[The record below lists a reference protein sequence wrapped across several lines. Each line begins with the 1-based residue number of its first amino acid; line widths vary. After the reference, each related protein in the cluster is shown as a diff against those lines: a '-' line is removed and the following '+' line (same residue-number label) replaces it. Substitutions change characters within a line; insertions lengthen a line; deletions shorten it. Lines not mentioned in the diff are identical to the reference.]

1 MKCEIYIS
9 IYLYVH
15 SSWLYREKEKGIIIT
30 YTVGYIG
37 SVKMSQLQVNFG
49 KTLWCPRSL
58 KFFFLKPDHS
68 IFVCLHFWLLI
79 FLNFQTF
86 GHGID
91 FCYDVSKEGRLSFD
105 DLRLILSL
113 RPAARATYTPEM
125 ECQSSEGKVYI
136 ELYGQLRQ

>member
-1 MKCEIYIS
+1 
-9 IYLYVH
+9 
-15 SSWLYREKEKGIIIT
+15 
-30 YTVGYIG
+30 
-37 SVKMSQLQVNFG
+37 MSQLQVKFG

-68 IFVCLHFWLLI
+68 IFVRLHFWLLI

-91 FCYDVSKEGRLSFD
+91 FCYDGSKEGRLSFD

-125 ECQSSEGKVYI
+125 EYQSSEGKVYI
-136 ELYGQLRQ
+136 ELYMGTSDSIKVVFFNCIVTHTPHLVNIISFGQYH

>member
-1 MKCEIYIS
+1 
-9 IYLYVH
+9 
-15 SSWLYREKEKGIIIT
+15 
-30 YTVGYIG
+30 
-37 SVKMSQLQVNFG
+37 MSQLQVNFG

-68 IFVCLHFWLLI
+68 IFVRLHFWLLI